1 MHTTKIFLQATRT
14 MGRYRIRTLLMML
27 GVLVGISSLAVLTA
41 IGEGTKRETMQ
52 RFKNMVGTF
61 DTIIVRPGG
70 GRLRGMPNLAN
81 VPQTLKFEDARAI
94 ANELPEIKTVAEVQ
108 AAFDIDVKYRDQQ
121 TSPAVFGVS
130 ANWLAL
136 RSEQVADGAFFNDEQ
151 NASMA
156 RQAVIGNDVRKDLF
170 PDEDPLQKTIR
181 IGDVPFQV
189 IGLLQSRG
197 AGPAGGSLDNI
208 VLIPV
213 NTASRRL
220 FNRDF
225 LTMLLAQV
233 KNPER
238 GADAA
243 GKVTT
248 LLRERHHIQPP
259 ALDDFTVTNPSAT
272 MAQVTRAGST
282 LSKIL
287 TGVAALALLI
297 GGVVIMSL
305 MSIAVSERRKEI
317 GVRRSVGA
325 GRADIVV
332 QFLLEAALISLAGG
346 IVGVV
351 LGWSGMQIVTRILR
365 LPQILV
371 WQPFV
376 MSILL
381 SLAVGIAFGI
391 YPAWTASK
399 VDPIKALRS

>member
-1 MHTTKIFLQATRT
+1 MS
-14 MGRYRIRTLLMML
+14 RYRLRTLLMML

-41 IGEGTKRETMQ
+41 IGEGTKRQTMQ

-70 GRLRGMPNLAN
+70 GRFRGMPTLAN
-81 VPQTLKFEDARAI
+81 VPQTLKFDDARAI
-94 ANELPEIKTVAEVQ
+94 ANELAEAKAVAEVQ
-108 AAFDIDVKYRDQQ
+108 TAFDIDVKYRDRFS
-121 TSPAVFGVS
+121 SPAVFGVS

-136 RSEQVADGAFFNDEQ
+136 RSEDVADGTFFANDQ
-151 NASMA
+151 NASLA
-156 RQAVIGNDVRKDLF
+156 RVAVIGVDVRKDLF
-170 PDEDPLQKTIR
+170 PDENPLQKTIR

-189 IGLLQSRG
+189 IGLLGPRG

-208 VLIPV
+208 VVIPV

-225 LTMLLAQV
+225 LTMLLVQI

-243 GKVTT
+243 TKVTA
-248 LLRERHHIQPP
+248 LLRQRHRIQPP
-259 ALDDFTVTNPSAT
+259 ALDDFTVTNPAAT
-272 MAQVTRAGST
+272 MAQVTRAGNT

-287 TGVAALALLI
+287 TGVAAMALLI

-325 GRADIVV
+325 ARADIIL
-332 QFLLEAALISLAGG
+332 QFLLEAALVSLAGG
-346 IVGVV
+346 IIGVL
-351 LGWSGMQIVTRILR
+351 LGWSGMELVTRLLR
-365 LPQILV
+365 LPQIIV
-371 WQPFV
+371 WQPFIS
-376 MSILL
+376 SILL
-381 SLAVGIAFGI
+381 SLAVGIVFGI

>member
-1 MHTTKIFLQATRT
+1 M
-14 MGRYRIRTLLMML
+14 
-27 GVLVGISSLAVLTA
+27 
-41 IGEGTKRETMQ
+41 
-52 RFKNMVGTF
+52 
-61 DTIIVRPGG
+61 
-70 GRLRGMPNLAN
+70 
-81 VPQTLKFEDARAI
+81 
-94 ANELPEIKTVAEVQ
+94 
-108 AAFDIDVKYRDQQ
+108 RD
-121 TSPAVFGVS
+121 
-130 ANWLAL
+130 
-136 RSEQVADGAFFNDEQ
+136 
-151 NASMA
+151 
-156 RQAVIGNDVRKDLF
+156 
-170 PDEDPLQKTIR
+170 
-181 IGDVPFQV
+181 
-189 IGLLQSRG
+189 
-197 AGPAGGSLDNI
+197 
-208 VLIPV
+208 
-213 NTASRRL
+213 
-220 FNRDF
+220 
-225 LTMLLAQV
+225 
-233 KNPER
+233 
-238 GADAA
+238 
-243 GKVTT
+243 
-248 LLRERHHIQPP
+248 RHHIQPP
-259 ALDDFTVTNPSAT
+259 ALDDFTVTNPAAT